1 MNCPVQKSENAEL
14 VLDYF
19 SRQLA
24 PEIQADLE
32 RHIENCAD
40 CQEVFA
46 AQRAVWNALDLLE
59 EDTAALR
66 VSEEFDWN
74 LKQKIAQE
82 DKSGWMTRTWNR
94 WFASEPLA
102 WRPVHSMGMAMSALV
117 LGAAIFVPWNAS
129 DRGVST
135 ANNSGSNDEQF
146 ITAEV
151 ERIETALEDLEMLSV
166 LNSVKPEPTDQKK
179 M

>member
-19 SRQLA
+19 ARQLA
-24 PEIQADLE
+24 PEIQADLD
-32 RHIENCAD
+32 RHIEGCPD
-40 CQEVFA
+40 CREVFA

-59 EDTAALR
+59 EDTAAVR

-94 WFASEPLA
+94 WFSSEPIA
-102 WRPVHSMGMAMSALV
+102 WRPVHSMGMAMAVLV
-117 LGAAIFVPWNAS
+117 LSAAVLVPWNATERQAVNS
-129 DRGVST
+129 A
-135 ANNSGSNDEQF
+135 ANGNDEQF

-166 LNSVKPEPTDQKK
+166 LNSVKPEPPDQKK